1 MELAVNLLVIQT
13 PGGNSFL
20 ACCQD
25 QVDRI
30 HQLVGI
36 PKQFWYF
43 VDSVDSISL
52 KLLMVNQN
60 CFVAAN
66 FKLGLIDWIP
76 VLLMVKEILACY
88 EMGNYQLGFGQSL

>member
-1 MELAVNLLVIQT
+1 MLVVNLLVIQT
-13 PGGNSFL
+13 PGGNLFL

-25 QVDRI
+25 QVDRN
-30 HQLVGI
+30 HQLMGI

-43 VDSVDSISL
+43 IDLVDSISL

-60 CFVAAN
+60 CFVVAN

-76 VLLMVKEILACY
+76 VLLMEEEILTCY
-88 EMGNYQLGFGQSL
+88 EMGNYQLGFDQSL